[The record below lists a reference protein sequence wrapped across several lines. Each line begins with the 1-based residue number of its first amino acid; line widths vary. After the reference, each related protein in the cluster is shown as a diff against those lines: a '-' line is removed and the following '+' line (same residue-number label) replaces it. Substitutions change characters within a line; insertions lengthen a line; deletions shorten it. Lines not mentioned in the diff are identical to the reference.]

1 MPHSHVPET
10 RRHEI
15 GPGRQRGRP
24 HCLRRNYKVTLVD
37 RRAGRRAGKT
47 DFKGFSSTHTSGRG
61 INPNPRHRT
70 EHCFSFSESSNAI
83 PPRAAEQE
91 HRAVGG
97 GDEAAQSIR
106 GCAPA
111 TVGGYYPFLALVGG
125 APVGAVL
132 EKLFESKDRARLR
145 PKRVCTAFSLKPR
158 PPPVHRRPSKMTGRA
173 ESQPG

>member
-1 MPHSHVPET
+1 MPSLH
-10 RRHEI
+10 
-15 GPGRQRGRP
+15 G
-24 HCLRRNYKVTLVD
+24 LRNKNI
-37 RRAGRRAGKT
+37 AP
-47 DFKGFSSTHTSGRG
+47 S
-61 INPNPRHRT
+61 
-70 EHCFSFSESSNAI
+70 
-83 PPRAAEQE
+83 AEE
-91 HRAVGG
+91 MKLLKAFAV
-97 GDEAAQSIR
+97 AP
-106 GCAPA
+106 PA